1 MTTLPLLI
9 VGSAFRGNR
18 SICIGQMYDS
28 VRLTPLVSDV
38 FAGDI
43 CPLDSAFACSLSTA
57 FCAVYPD
64 LPLLESSTKL

>member
-38 FAGDI
+38 FAGDV
-43 CPLDSAFACSLSTA
+43 CLLDSAFARSLSTA
-57 FCAVYPD
+57 SASAVHPD
-64 LPLLESSTKL
+64 PRHYWNR